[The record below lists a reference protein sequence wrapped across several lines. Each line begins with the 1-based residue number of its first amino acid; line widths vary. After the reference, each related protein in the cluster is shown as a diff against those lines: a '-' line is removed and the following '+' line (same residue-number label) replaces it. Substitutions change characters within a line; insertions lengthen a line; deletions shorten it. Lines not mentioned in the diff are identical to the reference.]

1 MKPEEE
7 EILVAWEVA
16 FPEDSEHAYH
26 GWWDANSGE
35 ELEREDYVRGHID
48 VDDAVLHD
56 DMRRRLEGEQYR
68 AIPLGIDDAQ
78 TGTSAFALVSALDAT
93 WHSDGSSTYDHT
105 RGNNACAYIDNE
117 SLNPS
122 NCGAALLSNYAQEDS
137 PPGSKT
143 YEVSYDPSAEPTTEG
158 NKRVAIVN
166 LFYWNN
172 LIHDFLEGYGFDEPS
187 GNFQVSNFDLGGF
200 GGDPVRAEAQD
211 GSGTNNA
218 NM

>member
-7 EILVAWEVA
+7 EILLAWEVA
-16 FPEDSEHAYH
+16 FPEDSLHAYH
-26 GWWDANSGE
+26 GWWDSMSGE

-56 DMRRRLEGEQYR
+56 DMRRRLEGEQYK

-78 TGTSAFALVSALDAT
+78 AGTSAFALVSALNAT
-93 WHSDGSSTYDHT
+93 WHNDGSSTYGYT
-105 RGNNACAYIDNE
+105 RGNNACAYLDIDR
-117 SLNPS
+117 LNPG
-122 NCGAALLSNYAQEDS
+122 NCGAATNYAQEDF
-137 PPGSKT
+137 PGSKT
-143 YEVSYDPSAEPTTEG
+143 YEVSYDPSAEPTTED
-158 NKRVAIVN
+158 NKRAAIVN

-172 LIHDFLEGYGFDEPS
+172 LIHDFLEGYGFDEAS
-187 GNFQVSNFDLGGF
+187 GNFQVSNFGLGGF

-211 GSGTNNA
+211 GSGTDNA